1 MHVTAFKDRIRHYL
15 RRLNPRYR
23 SRRIYASVGDIC
35 TKRLLESGIR
45 PSLIIFDGRTKSS
58 QEVKFKIPRGYAEVH
73 VDGLTNRSICALNE
87 ILCLKRRVAVKTFSE
102 EDSFAAYAISVA
114 PLGSIVQ
121 AGPDMIII
129 DQENKKAAIRK
140 LNSLSL
146 DYLVLT

>member
-1 MHVTAFKDRIRHYL
+1 MHFTALKDRIRYYL
-15 RRLNPRYR
+15 RRLNPKYG
-23 SRRIYASVGDIC
+23 SRRIYASVGDVC

-45 PSLIIFDGRTKSS
+45 PNLIIFDGRTKSS
-58 QEVKFKIPRGYAEVH
+58 QEIRFKVPRGYAEVH
-73 VDGLTNRSICALNE
+73 VDGLTNQSICALNE

-102 EDSFAAYAISVA
+102 EDSFSSYAISVA

-121 AGPDMIII
+121 AGPDTIII
-129 DQENKKAAIRK
+129 NKENKKNAIRK